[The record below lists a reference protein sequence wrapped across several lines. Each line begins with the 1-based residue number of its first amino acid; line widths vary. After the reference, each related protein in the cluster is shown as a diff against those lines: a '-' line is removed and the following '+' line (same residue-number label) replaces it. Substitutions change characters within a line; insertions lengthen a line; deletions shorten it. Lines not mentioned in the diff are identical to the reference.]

1 MPCAHHRPPRS
12 SAAIDWAASSM
23 STTRRMKPSLRTLHA
38 LTLRAVSATGYPA
51 DADLALESDEILER
65 LGVVSLPAVPL
76 P

>member
-1 MPCAHHRPPRS
+1 
-12 SAAIDWAASSM
+12 
-23 STTRRMKPSLRTLHA
+23 MKPSLRTLHA